1 MSKLLISIIS
11 YLALLL
17 LALVPEWQT
26 SKAEDLFKFSQLRG
40 RGVYMSTLYEDF
52 SYKLRIRQKFEF
64 RPDIAT

>member
-26 SKAEDLFKFSQLRG
+26 SKAERSLQIQSIKGEG
-40 RGVYMSTLYEDF
+40 RLHVNPL
-52 SYKLRIRQKFEF
+52 
-64 RPDIAT
+64 